1 VTAELG
7 GAPGGVATHQ
17 VYLAQG
23 LAAAGLDVSLLTT
36 GAPAKTVD
44 APPALEPLPMYR
56 MWSPR
61 RKQDWIDPKYVRQVG
76 ATRLIRYALFTA
88 LQPRGALAASRR
100 VLLGDLLWYARYI
113 AGVRPDLIHVQHPL
127 ERQLYVGLLARLER
141 WRLPVVVTVHS
152 LFGEHPDEVV
162 YGLMGPNLVR
172 ADRVIAVSQHVADQA
187 VQLGVDVRRLRV
199 IPSGVDV
206 ERFRPRD
213 RLGSRRTLGL
223 PADARVILF
232 VGTLE
237 ARKQVDRLVAA
248 LPAVRKTVPNA
259 SLVVIGTGDHAGS
272 GDQMPLL
279 RRMVDELRL
288 NEAVRFAGRVPEE
301 DLADWYA
308 AADVFA
314 LPSSS
319 EGQGIAALEAMAC
332 GLPVVA
338 SAVGG
343 LLTFVEDGRN
353 GYLVPSGD
361 VPALASRLI
370 EILDDSR
377 LRDRMG
383 ASACQIAKQ
392 RFSWPQTVADTI
404 GVYNEVLTEPRLFTG
419 PSIDVDQRAAV

>member
-1 VTAELG
+1 
-7 GAPGGVATHQ
+7 VATHQ
-17 VYLAQG
+17 VHLAQG

-36 GAPAKTVD
+36 GAPARAVD
-44 APPALEPLPMYR
+44 SPPALEPLPMYR

-61 RKQDWIDPKYVRQVG
+61 TQRDWVDPKYLRQVG
-76 ATRLIRYALFTA
+76 PTRLIRYALFTA

-100 VLLGDLLWYARYI
+100 VLLGDLLWYAQYI
-113 AGVRPDLIHVQHPL
+113 ARVRPNLIHVQHPL
-127 ERQLYVGLLARLER
+127 ERQLYVRLLARLER
-141 WRLPVVVTVHS
+141 WHIPVIVTVHS

-162 YGLMGPNLVR
+162 YGVMGPNLVR

-187 VQLGVDVRRLRV
+187 VQLGADARRLHV

-213 RLGSRRTLGL
+213 RQRARRTLGL
-223 PADARVILF
+223 PADARIVVF

-237 ARKQVDRLVAA
+237 ARKQVDRLLAA
-248 LPAVRKTVPNA
+248 MPAVREAVPNA
-259 SLVVIGTGDHAGS
+259 RLVVIGTGDHAGS

-279 RRMVDELRL
+279 EHMVGELGL
-288 NEAVRFAGRVPEE
+288 SEAVHFAGRVPEE
-301 DLADWYA
+301 DLVDWYA

-332 GLPVVA
+332 GVPVVA

-343 LLTFVEDGRN
+343 LLTFVEEGRN
-353 GYLVPSGD
+353 GFLVPSRD
-361 VPALASRLI
+361 VPALARRLI
-370 EILDDSR
+370 EVVTDPH

-383 ASACQIAKQ
+383 ANACQIAKQ
-392 RFSWPQTVADTI
+392 RFSWSQTVAETI
-404 GVYNEVLTEPRLFTG
+404 DVYHELLAEPRLVTG
-419 PSIDVDQRAAV
+419 PSIDVARQAAV